1 LRESPILLVRG
12 GRHVEADTEISVLDH
27 GNEDVHLLAHR
38 VPL

>member
-1 LRESPILLVRG
+1 
-12 GRHVEADTEISVLDH
+12 VEADTEISVLDH